1 MVRFKEEVN
10 MKKWQ
15 FLFLAILLVC
25 LPVFS
30 SCELLGIGGK
40 SKEQQS
46 LEQQLQVMQQQQ
58 AANQKAQDDYT
69 QALQKALTD
78 YANQLAQ
85 YQQAQL
91 QEQIQ
96 AIQQQQGT
104 TTTTPY
110 N

>member
-1 MVRFKEEVN
+1 

-15 FLFLAILLVC
+15 FIFLAILLVC

-40 SKEQQS
+40 SKEQQY
-46 LEQQLQVMQQQQ
+46 LEQQLQLMQQQQ
-58 AANQKAQDDYT
+58 AAAQKAQDDYY
-69 QALQKALTD
+69 QALQQGLTD

-91 QEQIQ
+91 QQQMQALQQAQEQATPTI
-96 AIQQQQGT
+96 
-104 TTTTPY
+104 PY